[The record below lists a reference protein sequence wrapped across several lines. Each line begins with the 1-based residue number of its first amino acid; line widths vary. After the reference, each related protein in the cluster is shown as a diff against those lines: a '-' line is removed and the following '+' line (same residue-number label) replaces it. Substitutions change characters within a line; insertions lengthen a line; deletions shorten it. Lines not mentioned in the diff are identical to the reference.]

1 MNKKFAA
8 WILTVCMLTSMWAF
22 HFQVSALNDTSAE
35 NDVEIVPYCSDDYL
49 QYLEDIENGV
59 PSRFG
64 DVVPPQSIEYVDAS
78 DILKGA
84 RTNASFPSS
93 YDPRPLEL
101 VSPVKNQTPYRST
114 CAVYSADSN
123 MESFNLKRSGGTPI
137 YSEEYFD
144 YLTASDAF
152 GPNTYNPYTYGKRLL
167 HKEATGDTKV
177 WYSSAVGYGPVLES
191 QFPYGSQ
198 GYLTDDTLLKTP
210 QALTVYDY
218 YRAPWL
224 DMKDYTPAVTQSRV
238 AEIKKLITDYG
249 SCILYNKNDAP
260 YADSRVKNV
269 YTPIQEVLDK
279 IANGESFSYN
289 HAVTLVGWDDNYSKN
304 NFTKTPENDGAF
316 LVKNSWGTV
325 NYGYEGYFYLSY
337 EDYFICA
344 NGPRG
349 ITDASAEKRYNNLY
363 THTQFGGN
371 QGFSFVRSSSAF
383 WTANVFEIEGNQA
396 QQLEAVGIE
405 LIHSKADYEVYICQ
419 NVQIGA
425 ADKKVLDPDDMV
437 KIYSGYHEK
446 MGYHT
451 IMLDRPVALSS
462 TNGKFAIIVKY
473 NDDGDGNSDTWSAG
487 WEQTTVDE
495 KGNTYLLS
503 KFGESYYAFDNG
515 SSWTDGTHNNY
526 NMNFVLNAYTNKID
540 DNAENPFCIQFA
552 APGNWGDSANL
563 TLYNAGDL
571 SGQTVSMEQLSSGD
585 FIYRNDEIRQA
596 TFTIDDGTGG
606 HKTSYLYA
614 CGSAKVENDAVSY
627 TPMPMQVDFKK
638 PDDWTGKAKIYYY
651 SNDASQMPH
660 KAWPGENMASVK
672 DKDGWYR
679 YYITDMQDV
688 RILFTDGNKQYPNLL
703 KDGIT
708 LKTGQDLIWQDGG
721 YLYNDQTPLSV
732 HFYPPKSLQ
741 NYSSFV
747 MEIKNGDSST
757 EGVLQDSGKGYFEY
771 TSDGITRGNLTIYA
785 DGGRVIYDTLVAGRI
800 TVNGTKLYSRPKEPI
815 QVRFQPPAGW
825 SKNVSIYYYTDD
837 QRYIEH
843 SAWPGETMNQE
854 DEDWY
859 TYTITDMD
867 NVRILFTDSTHQLP
881 AMLQEGQPAS
891 SGQSL
896 IFQNKTCIYDD
907 GETPLD
913 VQFYKPDNWDDTI
926 YITVRELGSDY
937 TPSSM
942 MEEENGNLYVKRY
955 AGRTSGEI
963 TISDTSGHQ
972 TKKLIVAGCVTV
984 SQNTAVQ
991 RPKTPIPVT
1000 FEKPAGWGNN
1010 ISMYVFTNDDSYTSF
1025 APWPGTAMTKEAD
1038 GLYHAEITDTN
1049 NARVFFSDGTNQ
1061 YPLKGAPLN
1070 GIPVKEGQSLYAN
1083 GTTYRIT

>member
-1 MNKKFAA
+1 MNKK
-8 WILTVCMLTSMWAF
+8 LTSFVLALSLLGGIGVF
-22 HFQVSALNDTSAE
+22 HWDVSAKGTEQEVLPFQTVSEDFFEEPQAALQEDNETIISP
-35 NDVEIVPYCSDDYL
+35 VPPISVA
-49 QYLEDIENGV
+49 QYLAERANSQDT
-59 PSRFG
+59 
-64 DVVPPQSIEYVDAS
+64 DVTYPAV
-78 DILKGA
+78 
-84 RTNASFPSS
+84 
-93 YDPRPLEL
+93 YDPRMLNKTTPVRNQKGGTCQIYAATANLEMFNITHFGDASVL
-101 VSPVKNQTPYRST
+101 SEMYFDFL
-114 CAVYSADSN
+114 SAFDA
-123 MESFNLKRSGGTPI
+123 FGGTP
-137 YSEEYFD
+137 YNAYARGERKLHSEGKD
-144 YLTASDAF
+144 YQLF
-152 GPNTYNPYTYGKRLL
+152 
-167 HKEATGDTKV
+167 
-177 WYSSAVGYGPVLES
+177 YSSALGYGPVLAT
-191 QFPYGSQ
+191 QFASSVIYPSNDMLFNTPPHETIYNFYQ
-198 GYLTDDTLLKTP
+198 LPALKEE
-210 QALTVYDY
+210 
-218 YRAPWL
+218 
-224 DMKDYTPAVTQSRV
+224 YTPEAIQARV
-238 AEIKKLITDYG
+238 SDFKGLITQNG
-249 SCILYNKNDAP
+249 SFILYNQISAP
-260 YADSRVKNV
+260 YTNKNNTNV
-269 YTPIQEVLDK
+269 YIPIQEGKDK
-279 IANGESFSYN
+279 NISAN
-289 HAVTLVGWDDNYSKN
+289 HAVTVVGWDDNYSKN
-304 NFTKTPENDGAF
+304 NFSYTPSIDGAF
-316 LVKNSWGTV
+316 IVKNSWGSSSG
-325 NYGYEGYFYLSY
+325 NGGYFYLSY
-337 EDYFICA
+337 EDYFVCA
-344 NGPRG
+344 TSPSGV
-349 ITDASAEKRYNNLY
+349 TDASLDKRYDHLY
-363 THTQFGGN
+363 THIQYSSN
-371 QGFSFVRSSSAF
+371 DLPMYSVESSAF
-383 WTANVFEIEGNQA
+383 WTANVFDIEENQP
-396 QQLEAVGIE
+396 QQLESFGIG
-405 LIHSKADYEVYICQ
+405 IVRTTTDFEVYLNQ
-419 NVQIGA
+419 NVRAGA
-425 ADKKVLDPDDMV
+425 GNAVLDPQDMV
-437 KIYSGYHEK
+437 KIYTGHHDNV
-446 MGYHT
+446 GYHT
-451 IMLDRPVALSS
+451 IALDHPITLDSP
-462 TNGKFAIIVKY
+462 NGKFAIVVKY
-473 NDDGDGNSDTWSAG
+473 NDDGDAAAGKWKVCGERTVTGSNSG
-487 WEQTTVDE
+487 I
-495 KGNTYLLS
+495 TYLPANA
-503 KFGESYYAFDNG
+503 GESYYAIDNG
-515 SSWTDGTHNNY
+515 AVWTDTSALHKI
-526 NMNFVLNAYTNKID
+526 NFTLNAYTNDID
-540 DNAENPFCIQFA
+540 ANSNNPLCIQFA

-571 SGQTVSMEQLSSGD
+571 SGQTVSMEQLSSGG

-651 SNDASQMPH
+651 SDDASQTPH

-679 YYITDMQDV
+679 YYITDMQGV

-721 YLYNDQTPLSV
+721 YLYNDRTPLSV

-800 TVNGTKLYSRPKEPI
+800 TVNGTKLYRRPKEPI

-1070 GIPVKEGQSLYAN
+1070 GVPVKEGQSLYAN